1 MITVKR
7 LKYISKHW
15 KLGIHLVCRTNRFGV
30 NNEWWSQFDSLFGA
44 ETWRGH
50 LSVRHNWKL
59 MKHRAKV
66 CYFVGAEEYELLFG
80 EPQDK

>member
-1 MITVKR
+1 MITIKR
-7 LKYISKHW
+7 LKYMWKHW
-15 KLGIHLVCRTNRFGV
+15 KLGAHLVFRTNRFGV
-30 NNEWWSQFDSLFGA
+30 NNKWWSQFDSLFGA
-44 ETWRGH
+44 TTWRGH